1 VSRNLSFA
9 FTAVTATGAL
19 ESGVVEATS
28 REAAAAL
35 IGGRGGF
42 PISVTPR
49 TSRWLGTAAISA
61 QDLALGLRSLA
72 TLIGAGIPLSRA
84 FAVLDEL
91 APPALKGAL
100 PDLRHRVEQGEPLA
114 AALEASSLPFPA
126 FVIGIIRAG
135 EAGSGLAA
143 GVERAAELLE
153 SQAAMRSALRNALA
167 YPTMLAIGGGASV
180 SLLIGVVLPRFAAL
194 LADYGQSL
202 PFTTR
207 LVLGLGLFARAALIP
222 GLVLLAAG
230 FVLWRRWVA
239 EPSGAAR
246 WHAMLLAAP
255 VLGPIRRSTAAA
267 GACATLGALLEAG
280 VPLPDAL
287 PHSGAATGDRAV
299 AAALLAAQRRIETGD
314 RISSALQITGTL
326 TPTVIRLVRLGEETG
341 RLPQMLVHA
350 ARIEAQQAQ
359 QLLQR
364 AIRLIEPLLI
374 VVFGGIVMI
383 VAAALLQAMYGLR
396 PIH

>member
-1 VSRNLSFA
+1 VSRNLSFV

-19 ESGVVEATS
+19 ESGVVEAAN

-42 PISVTPR
+42 PVSVTPR
-49 TSRWLGTAAISA
+49 TSVWLGTAAINA
-61 QDLALGLRSLA
+61 NDLALGLRSLA

-91 APPALKGAL
+91 APPAWRGAL
-100 PDLRHRVEQGEPLA
+100 PDLRHRIEQGEPLA
-114 AALEASSLPFPA
+114 AALEASSLPFPSH
-126 FVIGIIRAG
+126 VIGIIRAG

-153 SQAAMRSALRNALA
+153 SRAAMRSALRNALA
-167 YPTMLAIGGGASV
+167 YPLMLAIGGGASV

-194 LADYGQSL
+194 LADYGQTL

-207 LVLGLGLFARAALIP
+207 LVLGFGLFARAAFIP
-222 GLVLLAAG
+222 GLGALAAA
-230 FVLWRRWVA
+230 FVLWHRWVA
-239 EPSGAAR
+239 EPAGAAR
-246 WHAMLLAAP
+246 WHALLLASP

-267 GACATLGALLEAG
+267 SACATLGALLDAG
-280 VPLPDAL
+280 VPLPTAL

-299 AAALLAAQRRIETGD
+299 ATALLAAQRRIETGD
-314 RISSALQITGTL
+314 RISSALQVSGTL
-326 TPTVIRLVRLGEETG
+326 TPTVIRLVRIGEETG

-364 AIRLIEPLLI
+364 AMRLIEPLLI
-374 VVFGGIVMI
+374 VVFGGLVMI

-396 PIH
+396 PLH